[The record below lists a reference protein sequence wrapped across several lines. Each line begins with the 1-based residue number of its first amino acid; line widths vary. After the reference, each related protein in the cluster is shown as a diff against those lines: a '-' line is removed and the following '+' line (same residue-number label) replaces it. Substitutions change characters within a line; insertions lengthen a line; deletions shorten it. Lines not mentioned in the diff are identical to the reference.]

1 MNSPDSNW
9 GAAAENAELIALLLD
24 LWEDLDAIIAFADG
38 RSRAATLRPA
48 PEWVTQVHSDLPG
61 ETPRDVLNRWRSVFA
76 DELDLVRR
84 ARNNVA
90 HALDLPVETLQSAVY
105 TAAKLIVFA
114 RLSASH
120 PDTEEETIRFRD
132 KRLARALSVKD
143 SSQTRPASS

>member
-1 MNSPDSNW
+1 MNSPDSSW
-9 GAAAENAELIALLLD
+9 GAAAEHAELIALLLD

-61 ETPRDVLNRWRSVFA
+61 EPPRDVLARWRSVFA

-90 HALDLPVETLQSAVY
+90 HALDLPVETLHSAVY

-114 RLSASH
+114 RLSASR
-120 PDTEEETIRFRD
+120 PDTTEETIGFTD
-132 KRLARALSVKD
+132 KRLARALSLKD
-143 SSQTRPASS
+143 SSQTPPASS